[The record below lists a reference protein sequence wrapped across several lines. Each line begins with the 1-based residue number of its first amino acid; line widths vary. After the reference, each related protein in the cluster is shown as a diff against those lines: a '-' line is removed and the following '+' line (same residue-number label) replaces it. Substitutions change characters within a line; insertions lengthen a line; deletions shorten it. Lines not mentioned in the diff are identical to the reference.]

1 MQAEDEARN
10 GGNNERAKVL
20 VSMCLD
26 MYSDMYVFTYV
37 CIQLGIY
44 SDMSRSISK

>member
-10 GGNNERAKVL
+10 SGNNEREKVL
-20 VSMCLD
+20 VP
-26 MYSDMYVFTYV
+26 MYSDMYVFRYV

-44 SDMSRSISK
+44 SDMSKSFSK

>member
-10 GGNNERAKVL
+10 GGNNECAKVL

-26 MYSDMYVFTYV
+26 MYSDIYVFRYV
-37 CIQLGIY
+37 SIQLGIY
-44 SDMSRSISK
+44 SDMSKSFSK